1 MSRKSEDKRW
11 NSKFAGFVQ
20 DYGVENLAKR
30 LRIAPSAVYH
40 WMSGKTSPH
49 PAKAL
54 SIQRIAKRRGLSLT
68 LEEIYQHSR
77 DVRSDPFKAAA
88 AFQRSPQHARTL

>member
-1 MSRKSEDKRW
+1 VSRKSDDKRW

-20 DYGVENLAKR
+20 SYGVEKLAR
-30 LRIAPSAVYH
+30 QLRIAPSAVYH

-49 PAKAL
+49 PAKAI
-54 SIQRIAKRRGLSLT
+54 SIQRIARRRGFSLT

-77 DVRSDPFKAAA
+77 EVRSEPFRAAA
-88 AFQRSPQHARTL
+88 AFSRSPIG